1 MLIKTGDS
9 EMISVIDPYEIED
22 EDQRKSVLATALE
35 KAKDKVSAKKIQT
48 DKMEL

>member
-22 EDQRKSVLATALE
+22 EDQRKSSLATALE
-35 KAKDKVSAKKIQT
+35 KAKDRISVKETQT
-48 DKMEL
+48 DKMEI